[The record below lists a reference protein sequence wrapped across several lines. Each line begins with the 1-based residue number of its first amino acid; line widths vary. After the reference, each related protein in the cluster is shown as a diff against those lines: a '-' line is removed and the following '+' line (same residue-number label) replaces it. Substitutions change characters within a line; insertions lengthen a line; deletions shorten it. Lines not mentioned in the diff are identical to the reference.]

1 MAKTGKRT
9 QVLTEFAVMC
19 YARLV
24 WSSFGRA
31 GHSDPARLAPTIAR
45 PPHRHPVRR
54 FMQSRFAIALL
65 AAGGIAFACGP
76 RPFESEAAMA
86 SAPIAKPRPGTPALA
101 TTLEL
106 SVSNTVDLRLHI
118 TNGTSKKI
126 ELTFPSGQTH
136 DFYIVDASGREVW
149 RWSTGRMFTQSV
161 QNKLIDAGGTV
172 SYSDRLNVPLP
183 SGEYT
188 AVAVLLS
195 SSHPTEQ
202 RVEFSQD

>member
-1 MAKTGKRT
+1 
-9 QVLTEFAVMC
+9 
-19 YARLV
+19 
-24 WSSFGRA
+24 
-31 GHSDPARLAPTIAR
+31 
-45 PPHRHPVRR
+45 
-54 FMQSRFAIALL
+54 MQSRLVIALL

-76 RPFESEAAMA
+76 RPFESEAASA
-86 SAPIAKPRPGTPALA
+86 SAPVAKTRPGAALA

-106 SVSNTVDLRLHI
+106 SVSNTVDLRLHV

-136 DFYIVDASGREVW
+136 DFYILDAAGREVW

-172 SYSDRLNVPLP
+172 SYAESWNGPLP
-183 SGEYT
+183 QGTYT

-195 SSHPTEQ
+195 SSHRTEQ
-202 RVEFSQD
+202 RVEFSRE

>member
-1 MAKTGKRT
+1 
-9 QVLTEFAVMC
+9 
-19 YARLV
+19 
-24 WSSFGRA
+24 
-31 GHSDPARLAPTIAR
+31 
-45 PPHRHPVRR
+45 
-54 FMQSRFAIALL
+54 MQSRFVIALF

-76 RPFESEAAMA
+76 RPHESEAAS
-86 SAPIAKPRPGTPALA
+86 SAAPAARPVPGSPALA

-106 SVSNTVDLRLHI
+106 SVASAVDLRLHI

-126 ELTFPSGQTH
+126 EVTFPSGQTH
-136 DFYIVDASGREVW
+136 DFYILDATGREVW

-172 SYSDRLNVPLP
+172 SYTDRWEGPVAPG
-183 SGEYT
+183 SYT

-202 RVEFSQD
+202 RVEFTRE